1 MSDQTLHIFLNGEM
15 NLPEFFFQYY
25 TPGEII
31 LAVDGGL
38 RFVQHLGIKPDILVG
53 DLDSID
59 ESQLKQI
66 QSQKVIIKRFSPH
79 KDETDFEL
87 ALLEVENYSWKQIR
101 VYGGLG
107 GRLDHTIANLSI
119 AGSKRY
125 VDRQIIFTDTSQEVF
140 FTIKGKKISGKPG
153 DLISL
158 IPWGGDVTGI
168 FTDGLEY
175 PLKDETLYFDGTRG
189 ISNIMNTDS
198 AEIGFDSGR
207 LLCVHQKQS

>member
-38 RFVQHLGIKPDILVG
+38 RFVQQLGIKPDILVG

-66 QSQKVIIKRFSPH
+66 QNQKVIIKRYSPH

-87 ALLEVENYSWKQIR
+87 ALLEVENYSWNQIR

-107 GRLDHTIANLSI
+107 GRLDHTIVNLSI
-119 AGSKRY
+119 AGSKRF
-125 VDRQIIFTDTSQEVF
+125 VDRQIIFTDSNQEVF
-140 FTIKGKKISGKPG
+140 FLIDGKKISGKPG
-153 DLISL
+153 DLVSL

-175 PLKDETLYFDGTRG
+175 SLNNETLHFDESRG
-189 ISNIMNTDS
+189 ISNIMSTHTVD
-198 AEIGFDSGR
+198 IGFDFGR
-207 LLCVHQKQS
+207 LLCIHQKQS